1 MNLVSNAAEAMPEGG
16 TIKIITENRYRDAAL
31 KRPLE
36 NGPDENVVLQVS
48 DSGVGIP
55 SEDLQR
61 IFEPFFTKKKMGR
74 SGTGLGMAVVWGTVQ
89 DHKGHI
95 DVRSIEGRGTEVTA
109 FFPAT
114 RESSSRAAL
123 QPSLDAYKGAGET
136 ILVVDDMNEQREIA
150 AKIITQLGY
159 VAKSVDSGE
168 QAVEFLKREKADLLI
183 LDMIMDPGIDGLETY
198 HRVKVS
204 NPHQK
209 AIITSGYA
217 ETDRVRTAQR
227 LGAGGY
233 LRKPYTVQN
242 LAVAIKAE
250 LNRS

>member
-1 MNLVSNAAEAMPEGG
+1 
-16 TIKIITENRYRDAAL
+16 
-31 KRPLE
+31 
-36 NGPDENVVLQVS
+36 
-48 DSGVGIP
+48 
-55 SEDLQR
+55 
-61 IFEPFFTKKKMGR
+61 
-74 SGTGLGMAVVWGTVQ
+74 MAVEWGTVQ

-95 DVRSIEGRGTEVTA
+95 DVRSVEGLGTEVTA
-109 FFPAT
+109 YFPAT
-114 RESSSRAAL
+114 RQASSKAL
-123 QPSLDAYKGAGET
+123 LEPSLDVYKGAGET

-168 QAVEFLKREKADLLI
+168 KAVEYLKRERADLLI

-198 HRVKVS
+198 HRVKKS
-204 NPHQK
+204 HPHQK

-227 LGAGGY
+227 IGAGGY

-242 LAVAIKAE
+242 LAAAIKTE
-250 LNRS
+250 LRRS